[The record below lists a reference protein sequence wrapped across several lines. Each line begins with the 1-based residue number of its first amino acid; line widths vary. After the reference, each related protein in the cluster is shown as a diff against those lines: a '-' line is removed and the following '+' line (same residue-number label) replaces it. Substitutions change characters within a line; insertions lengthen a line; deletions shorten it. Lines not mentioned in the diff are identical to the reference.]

1 MFKYVKLISI
11 SLVISSCIMGINY
24 LVSYIWSGHTPSLT
38 WKTYLMFLFIFM
50 MSFSS
55 MQKEGE
61 EDYWQ

>member
-1 MFKYVKLISI
+1 MLKYVKLISI

-38 WKTYLMFLFIFM
+38 WKTYLTFAFIFI

-55 MQKEGE
+55 IQKDGK
-61 EDYWQ
+61 EDC

>member
-11 SLVISSCIMGINY
+11 SLVVSSCIMGINY
-24 LVSYIWSGHTPSLT
+24 FISYLWSGHIPSLT
-38 WKTYLMFLFIFM
+38 WRTYLMFMFIFM

-61 EDYWQ
+61 EDY

>member
-24 LVSYIWSGHTPSLT
+24 FISYLWSGHIPSLT
-38 WKTYLMFLFIFM
+38 WRTYLMFMFIFM

-55 MQKEGE
+55 MQKDGD
-61 EDYWQ
+61 EDY

>member
-1 MFKYVKLISI
+1 MLKYVKLISI
-11 SLVISSCIMGINY
+11 SLVISFCIMGINY
-24 LVSYIWSGHTPSLT
+24 LVSYIWSGHTLSLT

-61 EDYWQ
+61 EDY